1 MLPQNLESQKIKT
14 LVSLKSYNTW
24 KIGGLAEFLTEP
36 KSINELSSV
45 ITWSKRQNIPCHII
59 GAGSNLLINDNE
71 LKGLTICMRKM
82 NGCKIDPITGIVE
95 VFSGEPIPNLARK
108 VGRQGLHGL
117 EWAIGIPGTIGGA
130 TVMNAGAQGGCIAD
144 CLISVKAISLDQGH
158 ILKIK
163 RNDLN
168 YSYRKSILQNEKLIV
183 VSACFHF
190 DPGHDKNKINKLTNQ
205 NLLHRLTTQP
215 YQIPSCGSV
224 FQNPQ
229 DHKAGQIIQDLG
241 LKGLRIGGAEI
252 SSLHAN
258 FIVNTNNATAK
269 DILDLIK
276 IVQERVQKKHG
287 FLLHT
292 EVKRLGFNEIS

>member
-1 MLPQNLESQKIKT
+1 M
-14 LVSLKSYNTW
+14 
-24 KIGGLAEFLTEP
+24 
-36 KSINELSSV
+36 
-45 ITWSKRQNIPCHII
+45 
-59 GAGSNLLINDNE
+59 
-71 LKGLTICMRKM
+71 
-82 NGCKIDPITGIVE
+82 
-95 VFSGEPIPNLARK
+95 
-108 VGRQGLHGL
+108 
-117 EWAIGIPGTIGGA
+117 
-130 TVMNAGAQGGCIAD
+130 
-144 CLISVKAISLDQGH
+144 
-158 ILKIK
+158 
-163 RNDLN
+163 
-168 YSYRKSILQNEKLIV
+168 
-183 VSACFHF
+183 
-190 DPGHDKNKINKLTNQ
+190 TNQ

-229 DHKAGQIIQDLG
+229 DHKAGQIIEDLG